1 MHSRVWVT
9 PMPTDEVA
17 MLWRL
22 QEHERFCRKNIPS
35 VVLDQHIANLNKI
48 QNKTEPDE
56 RALFDHEIPAVL
68 RVILE
73 SECDAKAMAAG
84 LDEPF
89 ATECLQAVIDDN
101 VGLAMIYGACAG
113 VSDEE
118 KAFLL
123 PLRQWATAKF
133 VYDTRIVPLS
143 SLGLR
148 QILAAN
154 KIAIFDDVGISK
166 INLSISKLFQRGV
179 LSGHFRSRTSGRRK
193 PKKMTYVVI

>member
-1 MHSRVWVT
+1 
-9 PMPTDEVA
+9 
-17 MLWRL
+17 
-22 QEHERFCRKNIPS
+22 
-35 VVLDQHIANLNKI
+35 
-48 QNKTEPDE
+48 
-56 RALFDHEIPAVL
+56 
-68 RVILE
+68 
-73 SECDAKAMAAG
+73 MAAG
-84 LDEPF
+84 LDEAL

-154 KIAIFDDVGISK
+154 EIAIFDDVGISK

-193 PKKMTYVVI
+193 PKKMTYVI